1 MATTTDN
8 GSVGTGDTGDTSDKT
23 TVERLEK
30 LLEEW
35 RARIDDLLVQA
46 DLASKDVREAVRAN
60 AEVAENA
67 YLAAV
72 NRLRDL
78 PKDAGGNLGSVRDG
92 VDKLIDDMRQA
103 YQSAEAVIRRG
114 PVD

>member
-1 MATTTDN
+1 MATTTDE
-8 GSVGTGDTGDTSDKT
+8 GSVVNEDGTDDTT
-23 TVERLEK
+23 TVERLQQ

-35 RARIDDLLVQA
+35 RAKIDDLLVQA
-46 DLASKDVREAVRAN
+46 DLASKDVAEAVREKAT
-60 AEVAENA
+60 VAENA

-72 NRLRDL
+72 NRLQQL
-78 PKDAGGNLGSVRDG
+78 PKDAGANIGSVRTG
-92 VDKLIDDMRQA
+92 VEKLLDDMRQA

>member
-1 MATTTDN
+1 MATTEN
-8 GSVGTGDTGDTSDKT
+8 GADTAEDTGGT
-23 TVERLEK
+23 TDRSSVERLEA

-35 RARIDDLLVQA
+35 RSKIDDLLVQA
-46 DLASKDVREAVRAN
+46 DLASKDVAESVRDKAAVAQN
-60 AEVAENA
+60 AW
-67 YLAAV
+67 LAAK

-78 PKDAGGNLGSVRDG
+78 PKDAGANVGSARDG
-92 VDKLIDDMRQA
+92 IDKLVDDMRQA